1 MRNQFYLKKVLVLFS
16 VILLVSTSN
25 ILKAQVTGSGIFFQA
40 VARDGYSNPAKDRSI
55 VVETSLIQTTVNGTV
70 ILKERFTT
78 TTDASGV
85 FGVSLGEGA
94 RLGGG
99 VSNFKAID
107 WSKGPFFLNVQIAIA
122 PIVTSANWDYTKD
135 LVNLGTSPFGAVPYA
150 LFAESVAGFDTKL
163 NSADT
168 AKMLLPYAKVANL
181 NSLVTNKV
189 NLADSITT
197 YVTPSQLA
205 AKTFD
210 QTPILNSIN
219 TKLNIA
225 DSIVKYV
232 TPAQL
237 AAKTFDSTT
246 IYNRL
251 ALKANT
257 TDVNASLALKANT
270 TDVTTALALKAN
282 TADVTTSLGLKENV
296 ANKSTD
302 LTVDGSS
309 NTKYPSVKSVKDYV
323 DLQVASSIATIVDAS
338 PTVKGKIQLSGD
350 LTGTAALPLIAN
362 NAVTTS
368 KIADGNITNAKLA
381 TGIDATKITG
391 DITGKAANV
400 TGTVAILNGG
410 TGATSAAAARTN
422 LGLVIGTDVQ
432 APLSFTSPLI
442 KNTNTVSLS
451 QATTSVDGYIS
462 ATDFTSFNNKI
473 DLTQKAA
480 NNGVATLG
488 NDGKIPSNQIPA
500 VSFQSAT
507 VVSSQAAMLGLSS
520 AVAGSIAIRTDV
532 SRNFVLSALPAS
544 TLSNWIE
551 LATPSSVTSVNGSAG
566 PNVVLT
572 TNDISEGASN
582 KYYTD
587 ARVRSAL
594 SAVSPLSFNA
604 GTGAISLGAA
614 SASNNGYLSS
624 SDFTTFNNKQNA
636 IIAGTDYLAPNGS
649 AIALTNFPTLNQNT
663 TGNAAT
669 ATKLAATKNING
681 VPFDGSASI
690 NIDADAN
697 TLTGNTLASNVT
709 NSSLTSV
716 GTITAGVWSGT
727 TIAIAKGGTGATSA
741 TGALTNLGAE
751 PAANKSN
758 DISTDAA
765 STTKFPSVKAIKDY
779 VDLQSA
785 NAGVADNSLT
795 SAKINGTIAITKGG
809 TGASTA
815 AAART
820 NLGLAIGTDVMA
832 ANFTT
837 TLTGDVTGSGNGS
850 FATTVNSVGGV
861 SASTISTFD
870 TRIAS
875 NTSSITA
882 NTNSIATLNTNVNA
896 NTASI
901 TSNTASITANTT
913 SINANTA
920 SITANTNSIATLNT
934 NVNANTA
941 SITSNT
947 ASINANTASITSN
960 IADILLRAP
969 IASPTFTGTPAAPT
983 AATSDNST
991 TLATTAYVKANLA
1004 TVSAGT
1010 LTGTTLASTITGS
1023 SLTSVGTITSG
1034 IWSGTAIALANGGT
1048 GATTAA
1054 SALTNLGAEAIANK
1068 STDITADAASTTKY
1082 PSVKTIKDYVDT
1094 RVASAAV
1101 ADGSLTNAKLINS
1114 STILGTT
1121 TLTLGGTVS
1130 SLTGLS
1136 SVSSTGFTGALTGNA
1151 STATAL
1157 ATGRTISTTGDVTY
1171 TSGAFDGT
1179 TNVTGSATLTNTSVT
1194 AGSYGSSTAIP
1205 TFTVDSKGRL
1215 TAASTVGIIA
1225 GVNSL
1230 NYTNTT
1236 SYAGGG
1242 TISGTS
1248 LTLTAADGA
1257 NPGLIST
1264 GAQTIAGAKTFS
1276 NDVTAPNFIG
1286 NLTGNVTGNAATA
1299 TKLAATKTINGVAFD
1314 GSSNISIGAD
1324 ANTISGTTLASNVVS
1339 SSLTGVGTITSG
1351 TWSGTTIAIANG
1363 GTGATTAAGAKTNL
1377 GLNNVENTAL
1387 STWVGS
1393 ANITTVGHLS
1403 AAGKNFTFNNL
1414 VLGSGTS
1421 VAKISTD
1428 DGGNKPLSF
1437 FPNANVESTRFWG
1450 NGNVTI
1456 QTGGTFTNNGYKLE
1470 VGGTTNFIGNSS
1482 ITGDLNVTGNI
1493 TGGTWSGTAI
1503 ANNKLANSALT
1514 IGSTNIAL
1522 GATTSALAGLST
1534 VTATN
1539 LVGNL
1544 IGNITGDV
1552 TGNAATA
1559 TKLAATKNINGVA
1572 FDGSSNITIAAD
1584 ANTLTG
1590 TTLASNVVSSSL
1602 TSVGTITS
1610 GTWSASTID
1619 VAHGG
1624 TGLTSLTAGYIPYGN
1639 GTGSFGK
1646 TANLFWDNTNTRLG
1660 VGTSTPTTKLE
1671 VNGSFKAGG
1680 LVYPTAD
1687 GTAGQYLKT
1696 DGSGNIGFTSLFTV
1710 PSFSTTNRDA
1720 GTFSNGALIF
1730 NSTSGTVQA
1739 SVPDNSTVVTNSISN
1754 STGNA
1759 NYGQVSYSSPT
1770 QQNVY
1775 VQTFAT
1781 PSAVN
1786 LASVTLNV
1794 YASSSPTTVI
1804 VKVFNDADPS
1814 NGLTNEIASISKDI
1828 TSTSSSNMEIF
1839 TLPSSYLTTANATYT
1854 FVVYGISSSN
1864 TFYLGTYSS
1873 NSYSGGTYYT
1883 SQANT
1888 SYISSSNLSSIGL
1901 TNYNSSDLKF
1911 NANYTT
1917 GASASKW
1924 VDFLNTVDLTSNV
1937 TGSLPLTN
1945 GGTGATTASGARTNI
1960 GLGNVENTALSTWAG
1975 TSNITTV
1982 GTLATGSIPYSLL
1995 SGTVPTWNQNTT
2007 GSAATLT
2014 TGRTISTTGDVSY
2027 TSGLFDGSTNVT
2039 GVATLAASGVASGT
2053 YGTST
2058 LIPTFTVDTKGRL
2071 TAASSVGISAV
2082 TNIGTFTTTSYANGG
2097 TISGTTTLLLSA
2109 ADATNPGMLTAATQT
2124 IGGAKTFSSVLNVTP
2139 AAATSGAGSASTIA
2153 AQNGFTNLAGG
2164 NLNLTAGN
2172 GNGTGNGG
2180 DINLTP
2186 GTTGTGTAGKVN
2198 VIGGDMVVNTL
2209 TIGKGKSS
2217 NALNTVTGFDAL
2229 STAGTGAANTSFGY
2243 QALKANT
2250 NGGSNIA
2257 MGYAALLSNTTGDLN
2272 VAIGDRS
2279 NYNNT
2284 TGSSNTSIGG
2294 QSLFL
2299 NTASYN
2305 TAIGFYSLYKNT
2317 SGTAN
2322 TGIGMN
2328 AISGNQT
2335 GANNT
2340 ALGYYALSS
2349 NGTNSFSDNTA
2360 IGYYS
2365 MGGGSTA
2372 TGSNNT
2378 LIGSSTGYSFT
2389 SAAGNTVLGYKAM
2402 YFHTVGDFNTSVG
2415 NNSGPSTTA
2424 NTHTKGIYLG
2434 YNAKPLNTAA
2444 TSTDETV
2451 IGANTT
2457 GNGSNTVTIGNTS
2470 NTANYLRGTTNINT
2484 GTSTQTL
2491 GINLTGSVDDFL
2503 EMNVKNTSAT
2513 SKSQSGYNAMSDV
2526 GDDYNNFV
2534 WMGINSSTFSNTTAY
2549 NIGGAND
2556 VSFLGKGNDMY
2567 VANSNSAKSII
2578 FSTGAASPTYFAERM
2593 RIAPTGNVGIGTNSP
2608 TTTLHVAGTV
2618 RVVDGNQGAGK
2629 ALTSDANGV
2638 ASWSNALGSAV
2649 TTSNAAYVITL
2660 AESIIFYTGSANGT
2674 FSIPAAAASNA
2685 GKEITIKNKT
2695 GYTIT
2700 ITPASGT
2707 IYIDNANSG
2716 AASASVGIEASNNW
2730 IKLVSDGTQWNV
2742 LRALF

>member
-901 TSNTASITANTT
+901 TSNTASI
-913 SINANTA
+913 
-920 SITANTNSIATLNT
+920 
-934 NVNANTA
+934 
-941 SITSNT
+941 
-947 ASINANTASITSN
+947 NANTASITSN

-1814 NGLTNEIASISKDI
+1814 NGLTNEISSISKDI

-2328 AISGNQT
+2328 EISGNQT